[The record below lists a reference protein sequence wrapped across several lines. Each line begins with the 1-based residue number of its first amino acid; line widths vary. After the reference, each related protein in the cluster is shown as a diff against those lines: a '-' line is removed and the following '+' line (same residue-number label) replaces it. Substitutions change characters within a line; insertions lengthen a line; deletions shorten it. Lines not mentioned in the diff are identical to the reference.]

1 MTPLQ
6 VDTDAR
12 GRQKTNVGPQQ
23 PQTETPAVARC
34 LPVDGCVADAGD
46 GGEDPRPVDL
56 LLGLLA
62 VGGTLDD
69 ELREVDLSGS
79 DIALDGR
86 DDCRGERSTSK
97 RV

>member
-1 MTPLQ
+1 MSGHKHARPSKDKRRAAAAAAAASRRTP
-6 VDTDAR
+6 
-12 GRQKTNVGPQQ
+12 P
-23 PQTETPAVARC
+23 VARR

-62 VGGTLDD
+62 VSGTLDD

-79 DIALDGR
+79 DITLDGW
-86 DDCRGERSTSK
+86 DDCRGERWTSNS
-97 RV
+97 V